1 MNKQQFAE
9 RLSDECDVSKA
20 EGARTLDAILDS
32 ITEGLSRGDEIS
44 FTGFGKFVAVE
55 QKARDSANPRDRTQ
69 RVHVDAKTVPKFRA
83 GTGLKEAVSQIP
95 APPTAKGASERT
107 PSTPPEGSRGASTT
121 DAGDGGSAGKGEVR
135 ASSPAGWKP
144 LSQRK

>member
-69 RVHVDAKTVPKFRA
+69 RVHVDATFKPPVAPMRTSFAR
-83 GTGLKEAVSQIP
+83 GTGA
-95 APPTAKGASERT
+95 APSWR
-107 PSTPPEGSRGASTT
+107 
-121 DAGDGGSAGKGEVR
+121 DR
-135 ASSPAGWKP
+135 ASPKDWLP
-144 LSQRK
+144 

>member
-55 QKARDSANPRDRTQ
+55 QKARDSANPRDRHTACLHGKTQ
-69 RVHVDAKTVPKFRA
+69 QGLVASPKPALVPILSHLHLSARA
-83 GTGLKEAVSQIP
+83 
-95 APPTAKGASERT
+95 
-107 PSTPPEGSRGASTT
+107 RG
-121 DAGDGGSAGKGEVR
+121 G
-135 ASSPAGWKP
+135 
-144 LSQRK
+144 